1 MADDEFLSDDDWFLV
16 PLKEVA
22 RHELHPLGTKDRIA
36 ALEAE
41 LAAARNLLTCT
52 LDGTSDWLR
61 EQIAAFLK
69 PTQSTPVTA
78 SETRGVE

>member
-1 MADDEFLSDDDWFLV
+1 
-16 PLKEVA
+16 
-22 RHELHPLGTKDRIA
+22 
-36 ALEAE
+36 
-41 LAAARNLLTCT
+41 LLTCT